1 MAPCYCR
8 ELPLS
13 IFPSPSTAY
22 IQGKPSSSSHQFGNG
37 ESSAVKR
44 SEVQTFTFV
53 VARTSPHSRD
63 RKRTGPP
70 EDTHSTP
77 SIRSLPERRIPYATR
92 CLTPPVRR
100 TQSTPQFE
108 LEFCIPMTRHRE
120 ASDVEAHSSLESLP
134 SRPPLKKAVVIGINY
149 SGRGADEEFTPLHG
163 CSRGAREFKDFL
175 IDVCGFESE
184 NVILMV
190 DDEGHPLQFQPKE
203 RNILRELKNLVRG
216 VLPDDIL
223 VLYYCDGTGKHCG
236 HGLIK
241 DNVLR
246 KILVVP
252 LLEGVCF
259 RIWIT
264 ITATGVRLTLSVLLG
279 NGRHT

>member
-1 MAPCYCR
+1 MG
-8 ELPLS
+8 
-13 IFPSPSTAY
+13 
-22 IQGKPSSSSHQFGNG
+22 Q
-37 ESSAVKR
+37 
-44 SEVQTFTFV
+44 
-53 VARTSPHSRD
+53 
-63 RKRTGPP
+63 
-70 EDTHSTP
+70 
-77 SIRSLPERRIPYATR
+77 
-92 CLTPPVRR
+92 
-100 TQSTPQFE
+100 
-108 LEFCIPMTRHRE
+108 
-120 ASDVEAHSSLESLP
+120 AHSSLESLP

-223 VLYYCDGTGKHCG
+223 VLYFAHEPPYLSDAGHGTQLPCKDHTESDGFDEVIVAADCDGTGKHCG